1 MAASSKSLYQW
12 LSHFFSKIP
21 GFSRPDKHSIHFL
34 NIAQFMGV
42 LNDNIFKLVISFLL
56 IAILGQQYASTIMA
70 VSGAVFVIPFLLF
83 SSTAGT
89 LADRFSKQRLMM
101 VMKVV
106 EMIIMLL
113 AMVAFGVKSVW
124 ASYTL
129 LFILA
134 THSAMFG
141 PSKYAIISELV
152 PADKVSNANGLI
164 TSFTYFGII
173 IGTFLASF
181 FTQITNR
188 NFVLVAAFGFV
199 IALIGFIST
208 FGIRRT
214 PAQQSSKKP
223 NFLFI
228 SEVVATLKFCRTKKH
243 LLVAM
248 CGSAYFLF
256 IGAFA
261 QLNIIPFAITAL
273 NMTDIAGGYLFLCT
287 AVGIAIGA
295 FIGGRVSKQRVE
307 LGLSCFAGLF
317 IALFSFLLTFCCE
330 DLFSVIALLFFLG
343 FCGGLFIVP
352 FDSFV
357 QLYSPNE
364 KRGQIIGA
372 NNFLSFCGVL
382 IASFALF
389 FFSDVIGIS
398 PATGFGVIGVITLL
412 LSLLMISRLSDLA
425 LPFIARRILKPFA
438 DIQVEN
444 LDLLEKNPSAILI
457 LPKATWTKAL
467 LLLSVASNVHLLVR
481 QSGRKRFPFFNWA
494 FYSIRLVPSDETYTA
509 LLETAKKLSSDSTNP
524 CIMVESD
531 TVPENLRST
540 SRLLSLFKGGHA
552 TLLYVDV
559 NTSGST
565 IKVSFRKS

>member
-1 MAASSKSLYQW
+1 MALLPKSLYQW
-12 LSHFFSKIP
+12 LTNFLSKVP

-42 LNDNIFKLVISFLL
+42 LNDNIFKLVIAYLL
-56 IAILGQQYASTIMA
+56 IAILGQAYASTIMA

-113 AMVAFGVKSVW
+113 AMVAFGVRSVW

-152 PADKVSNANGLI
+152 PQEKVSSANGLI
-164 TSFTYFGII
+164 TSFTYFGVIV
-173 IGTFLASF
+173 GTFLASF
-181 FTQITNR
+181 LTQVTSR
-188 NFVLVAAFGFV
+188 NFVLVAAFGFL
-199 IALIGFIST
+199 IALIGFIGT

-214 PAQQSSKKP
+214 PAQQSQKKP
-223 NFLFI
+223 NWLFV
-228 SEVVATLKFCRTKKH
+228 SEIIATLKFCRTRKH

-261 QLNIIPFAITAL
+261 QLNIIPFAINSL
-273 NMTDIAGGYLFLCT
+273 QMTDIAGGYLFLCT
-287 AVGIAIGA
+287 AIGIAIGA
-295 FIGGRVSKQRVE
+295 FVGGRVSKKRVE
-307 LGLSCFAGLF
+307 LGLSCFAGIFISLF
-317 IALFSFLLTFCCE
+317 LFLLAFFST
-330 DLFSVIALLFFLG
+330 DLFTVITLLIFLG
-343 FCGGLFIVP
+343 ICGGLFIVP

-382 IASFALF
+382 VASFALF
-389 FFSDVIGIS
+389 LFSDVIGLS
-398 PATGFGVIGVITLL
+398 PAAGFGMIGVVTLF
-412 LSLLMISRLSDLA
+412 LSVLMISRLSDLA
-425 LPFIARRILKPFA
+425 LPFIARRVLRPFT
-438 DIQVEN
+438 DVQTEG
-444 LDLLEKNPSAILI
+444 LELLEKNPNAILI
-457 LPKATWTKAL
+457 LREANWTKAM
-467 LLLSVASNVHLLVR
+467 LLLSVASNIHLLVR
-481 QSGRKRFPFFNWA
+481 QASRKRFPWVNWA
-494 FYSIRLVPSDETYTA
+494 FYSIHLVPSDETYTP
-509 LLETAKKLSSDSTNP
+509 LIESAKILSGDSINP

-531 TVPENLRST
+531 HLPETLQPT
-540 SRLLSLFKGGHA
+540 SRLLSLFKGGSDA
-552 TLLYVDV
+552 FLYVDV
-559 NTSGST
+559 DFSKSA
-565 IKVSFRKS
+565 IAISFRKK

>member
-1 MAASSKSLYQW
+1 MSPVSKSAYRW
-12 LSHFFSKIP
+12 LSNFLSKVP
-21 GFSRPDKHSIHFL
+21 GFSKPDKHSIHFL

-56 IAILGQQYASTIMA
+56 IAILGQIYASTIMA
-70 VSGAVFVIPFLLF
+70 ISGAVFVIPFLLF
-83 SSTAGT
+83 SSTAGM

-113 AMVAFGVKSVW
+113 AMVAFAFKSVW
-124 ASYTL
+124 ASYSL

-134 THSAMFG
+134 SHSAMFG

-152 PADKVSNANGLI
+152 PQEKVSSANGLI

-173 IGTFLASF
+173 VGTFLASF
-181 FTQITNR
+181 LTQITSR
-188 NFVLVAAFGFV
+188 NFVIVAAFGLL
-199 IALIGFIST
+199 IAVIGFIST
-208 FGIRRT
+208 FGIKRT
-214 PAQQSSKKP
+214 PAQQGSKKP
-223 NFLFI
+223 NWLFI
-228 SEVVATLKFCRTKKH
+228 TEIIQTIKFCKPRKH

-261 QLNIIPFAITAL
+261 QLNIIPFAIYSL
-273 NMTDIAGGYLFLCT
+273 QMTDIAGGYLFLCT

-295 FIGGRVSKQRVE
+295 FIGGRASKKRVE
-307 LGLSCFAGLF
+307 LGLSCFSGLL
-317 IALFSFLLTFCCE
+317 IAIFLFLLAFFGS
-330 DLFSVIALLFFLG
+330 DLFTVISLLFFLG
-343 FCGGLFIVP
+343 LCGGLFIVP

-382 IASFALF
+382 IASLALF
-389 FFSDVIGIS
+389 LFSDVLGLSPAAGFGMIGIM
-398 PATGFGVIGVITLL
+398 TLF

-438 DIQVEN
+438 EVQTEN
-444 LDLLEKNPSAILI
+444 IELLEKNPNAILI
-457 LPKATWTKAL
+457 LRSANWTKAL
-467 LLLSVASNVHLLVR
+467 LLLSVATNIHLLVR
-481 QSGRKRFPFFNWA
+481 EQNTKRFPWFNWV
-494 FYSIRLVPSDETYTA
+494 FYSIHLIPSDETYVP
-509 LLETAKKLSSDSTNP
+509 LLEAAKVFSGDSINP
-524 CIMVESD
+524 CIMVESEIL
-531 TVPENLRST
+531 PEALHPT
-540 SRLLSLFKGGHA
+540 SRLISLFKGGA
-552 TLLYVDV
+552 DSFLYVDV
-559 NTSGST
+559 DFTRSVTT
-565 IKVSFRKS
+565 ISFRKK

>member
-1 MAASSKSLYQW
+1 MSLFSKSPYKW
-12 LSHFFSKIP
+12 LANFLSKVP

-42 LNDNIFKLVISFLL
+42 LNDNIFKLVISYLL
-56 IAILGQQYASTIMA
+56 IAILGQIYASTIMA

-113 AMVAFGVKSVW
+113 AMVAFAFKSVW

-134 THSAMFG
+134 SHSAMFG

-152 PADKVSNANGLI
+152 PQEKVSSANGLI
-164 TSFTYFGII
+164 TSFTYFGVIV
-173 IGTFLASF
+173 GTFLASF
-181 FTQITNR
+181 LTQITSR
-188 NFVLVAAFGFV
+188 NFVLVAAFGFL

-214 PAQQSSKKP
+214 PAQQSNKKP
-223 NFLFI
+223 NWLFI
-228 SEVVATLKFCRTKKH
+228 SEIISTLKFCRTRKH

-248 CGSAYFLF
+248 VGSAYFLF

-261 QLNIIPFAITAL
+261 QLNIIPFAIYSL

-295 FIGGRVSKQRVE
+295 FVGGRVSKKRVE
-307 LGLSCFAGLF
+307 LGLSCFAGIF
-317 IALFSFLLTFCCE
+317 ISVLLILLTFCCT
-330 DLFSVIALLFFLG
+330 DLFTVISLLFFLG
-343 FCGGLFIVP
+343 VFGGLFIVP

-382 IASFALF
+382 VASLALF
-389 FFSDVIGIS
+389 IFSDVLGLS
-398 PATGFGVIGVITLL
+398 PAAGFGVIGVATLF

-425 LPFIARRILKPFA
+425 LPFIARRILRPFA
-438 DIQVEN
+438 DVRTEG
-444 LDLLEKNPSAILI
+444 LDLLEKNPDAVLI
-457 LPKATWTKAL
+457 LRNATWTKAL
-467 LLLSVASNVHLLVR
+467 LLLSVASNIHLLVR
-481 QSGRKRFPFFNWA
+481 QAGKKRFPWFNWA
-494 FYSIRLVPSDETYTA
+494 FYSIHLIPSDETYTP
-509 LLETAKKLSSDSTNP
+509 LLESAKILSGDTINP

-531 TVPENLRST
+531 HLPETLEPS
-540 SRLLSLFKGGHA
+540 SRLLAFFKGGSDA
-552 TLLYVDV
+552 FLYVDV
-559 NTSGST
+559 DSSNS
-565 IKVSFRKS
+565 IIIISFRKS

>member
-1 MAASSKSLYQW
+1 MSLGPKSFFQWISNFLSKV
-12 LSHFFSKIP
+12 P

-83 SSTAGT
+83 SSTAGM

-101 VMKVV
+101 MMKVV
-106 EMIIMLL
+106 EIIIMLL
-113 AMVAFGVKSVW
+113 AMVAFSFKSVW

-134 THSAMFG
+134 SHSAMFG

-152 PADKVSNANGLI
+152 PQDKVSSANGLI
-164 TSFTYFGII
+164 TSFTYFGVI

-181 FTQITNR
+181 LTQMTGR
-188 NFVLVAAFGFV
+188 NFVAVAAFGLL
-199 IALIGFIST
+199 IAVIGFIAT

-214 PAQQSSKKP
+214 PAQQSTKKP
-223 NFLFI
+223 NWLFI
-228 SEVVATLKFCRTKKH
+228 SEVVATLKFCKTRKH

-261 QLNIIPFAITAL
+261 QLNIIPFAIYSL

-287 AVGIAIGA
+287 AIGIAIGA
-295 FIGGRVSKQRVE
+295 FIGGRASKTRVE
-307 LGLSCFAGLF
+307 LGLSCFAGVF
-317 IALFSFLLTFCCE
+317 IAIFSFLLAVCSS
-330 DLFSVIALLFFLG
+330 DLFTVIALLFFLG
-343 FCGGLFIVP
+343 LCGGLFIVP

-382 IASFALF
+382 VASLALF
-389 FFSDVIGIS
+389 IFSDVLGLT
-398 PATGFGVIGVITLL
+398 PAAGFGMIGVMTLF

-425 LPFIARRILKPFA
+425 LPFIARRILKPFT
-438 DIQVEN
+438 DVRVEN
-444 LDLLEKNPSAILI
+444 IELLEKNPNAILI
-457 LPKATWTKAL
+457 LRNATWTKAFL
-467 LLLSVASNVHLLVR
+467 LISVAPNVHLLVK
-481 QSGRKRFPFFNWA
+481 QGARKRFPWFNWA
-494 FYSIRLVPSDETYTA
+494 FYSVHLIPSDETYTP
-509 LLETAKKLSSDSTNP
+509 LLESAKVFGGDSINP
-524 CIMVESD
+524 CIMVETD
-531 TVPENLRST
+531 TLPEALQPT
-540 SRLLSLFKGGHA
+540 SRLLALFKGGA
-552 TLLYVDV
+552 DSFLYVDV
-559 NTSGST
+559 NVTQSVTT
-565 IKVSFRKS
+565 IFFRKK

>member
-1 MAASSKSLYQW
+1 MAFLPKSLYQW
-12 LSHFFSKIP
+12 LTNFLSKVP

-42 LNDNIFKLVISFLL
+42 LNDNIFKLVIAYLL
-56 IAILGQQYASTIMA
+56 IAILGQEYASTIMA

-152 PADKVSNANGLI
+152 PQEKVSSANGLI
-164 TSFTYFGII
+164 TSFTYFGVIV
-173 IGTFLASF
+173 GTFLASF
-181 FTQITNR
+181 LTQVTSR

-214 PAQQSSKKP
+214 PAQQSNKKP
-223 NFLFI
+223 NWLFV
-228 SEVVATLKFCRTKKH
+228 SEIITTLKFCRTKKH

-261 QLNIIPFAITAL
+261 QLNIIPFAIKSL
-273 NMTDIAGGYLFLCT
+273 QMTDIAGGYLFLCT
-287 AVGIAIGA
+287 AIGIAIGA
-295 FIGGRVSKQRVE
+295 FIGGRVSKKRVE
-307 LGLSCFAGLF
+307 LGLSCFAGIF
-317 IALFSFLLTFCCE
+317 IALFLFLLNFFSA
-330 DLFSVIALLFFLG
+330 DLFTVITLLIFLG
-343 FCGGLFIVP
+343 ICGGLFIVP

-382 IASFALF
+382 VASFALF
-389 FFSDVIGIS
+389 LFSDVLGLS
-398 PATGFGVIGVITLL
+398 PAAGFGVIGVMTLF

-425 LPFIARRILKPFA
+425 LPFMARRVLKPFT
-438 DIQVEN
+438 DVQTEG
-444 LDLLEKNPSAILI
+444 LELLEKNPHAILI
-457 LPKATWTKAL
+457 LRKANWTKAF
-467 LLLSVASNVHLLVR
+467 LLLSVASNIHLLVR
-481 QSGRKRFPFFNWA
+481 QAGRKRFPWFNWA
-494 FYSIRLVPSDETYTA
+494 FYSIHLIPSDETYTP
-509 LLETAKKLSSDSTNP
+509 LLESAKFLSGDSINP

-531 TVPENLRST
+531 HFPETLQPT
-540 SRLLSLFKGGHA
+540 SRLLSLFKGGSDA
-552 TLLYVDV
+552 FLYVDV
-559 NTSGST
+559 DSSNSVIT
-565 IKVSFRKS
+565 ITFRKK

>member
-1 MAASSKSLYQW
+1 MSLGPKSFFRW
-12 LSHFFSKIP
+12 LSNFLSKVP

-83 SSTAGT
+83 SSTAGM

-101 VMKVV
+101 MMKVV
-106 EMIIMLL
+106 EIIIMLL
-113 AMVAFGVKSVW
+113 AMVAFSFKSVW

-134 THSAMFG
+134 SHSAMFG

-152 PADKVSNANGLI
+152 PQEKVSRANGLI
-164 TSFTYFGII
+164 TSFTYFGVIV
-173 IGTFLASF
+173 GTFLASF
-181 FTQITNR
+181 LTQITGR
-188 NFVLVAAFGFV
+188 NFVIVAAFGLL
-199 IALIGFIST
+199 IAVIGFIAT

-223 NFLFI
+223 NWLFI
-228 SEVVATLKFCRTKKH
+228 SEIVTTLKFCKTRKH

-261 QLNIIPFAITAL
+261 QLNIIPFAIYSL

-287 AVGIAIGA
+287 AIGIAIGA
-295 FIGGRVSKQRVE
+295 FVGGRASKTRVE
-307 LGLSCFAGLF
+307 LGLSCFAGIF
-317 IALFSFLLTFCCE
+317 IAIFLFLLTYCCT
-330 DLFSVIALLFFLG
+330 DVFTVISLLFFLG
-343 FCGGLFIVP
+343 ICGGLFIVP

-382 IASFALF
+382 VASLALF
-389 FFSDVIGIS
+389 IFSDVLGLTPAAGFGMIGIM
-398 PATGFGVIGVITLL
+398 TLF

-425 LPFIARRILKPFA
+425 LPFIARRILKPFTEVK
-438 DIQVEN
+438 VEN
-444 LDLLEKNPSAILI
+444 IELLEKNPNAILI
-457 LPKATWTKAL
+457 LRNATWTKAFL
-467 LLLSVASNVHLLVR
+467 LISVAPNVHLLVR
-481 QSGRKRFPFFNWA
+481 QAVRKRFPWFNWML
-494 FYSIRLVPSDETYTA
+494 YSVHLVPSDESYA
-509 LLETAKKLSSDSTNP
+509 PLLESAKLFAGDSINP

-531 TVPENLRST
+531 TLPEVLEPT
-540 SRLLSLFKGGHA
+540 SRLLSLFKGGTDA
-552 TLLYVDV
+552 FLYVDV
-559 NTSGST
+559 TS
-565 IKVSFRKS
+565 IKSVTAISFRKK

>member
-1 MAASSKSLYQW
+1 M
-12 LSHFFSKIP
+12 P

-56 IAILGQQYASTIMA
+56 IAILGQVYASTIMA
-70 VSGAVFVIPFLLF
+70 ISGAIFVIPFLLF
-83 SSTAGT
+83 SSTAGM

-113 AMVAFGVKSVW
+113 AMIAFSFKSVW

-134 THSAMFG
+134 SHSAMFG

-152 PADKVSNANGLI
+152 PQEKVSSANGLI
-164 TSFTYFGII
+164 TSFTYFGVIV
-173 IGTFLASF
+173 GTFLASF
-181 FTQITNR
+181 FTQITSR
-188 NFVLVAAFGFV
+188 NFVLVAAFGLV
-199 IALIGFIST
+199 IAVIGFIST
-208 FGIRRT
+208 FGIKRT
-214 PAQQSSKKP
+214 PAQQGSKKP
-223 NFLFI
+223 NWLFI
-228 SEVVATLKFCRTKKH
+228 SEIVATLKFCRTRKH

-261 QLNIIPFAITAL
+261 QLNIIPFAISSL
-273 NMTDIAGGYLFLCT
+273 KMTDIAGGYLFLCT
-287 AVGIAIGA
+287 AIGIAMGA
-295 FIGGRVSKQRVE
+295 FIGGRVSKKRVE

-317 IALFSFLLTFCCE
+317 IAVFLFLLSLCSC
-330 DLFSVIALLFFLG
+330 DLFTVISLLLFLG
-343 FCGGLFIVP
+343 ICGGLFIVP

-382 IASFALF
+382 VASLALF
-389 FFSDVIGIS
+389 LFSDVLGLSPAAGFGMIGI
-398 PATGFGVIGVITLL
+398 VTLL

-438 DIQVEN
+438 DVHAEN
-444 LDLLEKNPSAILI
+444 LDLLEKNPNAILI
-457 LPKATWTKAL
+457 LRSANWTKAF
-467 LLLSVASNVHLLVR
+467 LLLSVATNVHLLVR
-481 QSGRKRFPFFNWA
+481 QKRRKRFPWFNWA
-494 FYSIRLVPSDETYTA
+494 FYSIHLVPSDDTYA
-509 LLETAKKLSSDSTNP
+509 PLLESAKTLSGDSINP

-531 TVPENLRST
+531 TLPETLQPT
-540 SRLLSLFKGGHA
+540 SRLISLFKGGSDSF
-552 TLLYVDV
+552 LYVDV
-559 NTSGST
+559 DFTKSVTT
-565 IKVSFRKS
+565 ISFRKK